1 MDKRNKKKRN
11 KCLCWGLCLCVVAA
25 AVIIGILAAV
35 GVIGSQG
42 SNSPKEVSA
51 RHFGSSSEPDVKA
64 AGGIF
69 GLPTNLDESST
80 SNVRITPEPPVS
92 TVSSVLPLT
101 EMSMIQGTVT
111 LILLGLILF
120 MFNS

>member
-1 MDKRNKKKRN
+1 MDKRNKKTRN

-35 GVIGSQG
+35 GVIGDQG
-42 SNSPKEVSA
+42 PHSAKEVSA
-51 RHFGSSSEPDVKA
+51 RHFGSSSEPDVQA

-69 GLPTNLDESST
+69 GLPTNLEESS
-80 SNVRITPEPPVS
+80 SSSVRNTPEPPGT

-101 EMSMIQGTVT
+101 EMSMIQGTD
-111 LILLGLILF
+111 LD
-120 MFNS
+120 